1 MSFIDF
7 FKEDDWSSD
16 SLLFINCP
24 KSDPFINFRELFS
37 SKLSIWVIFID
48 AFLLWSILP
57 KSFSVDSYLS
67 VSIFIYFLFFDPT
80 VYFYFRTSITF
91 FKMIG
96 ESEIDSSYSSFLEDS
111 FVLFPFLFP
120 FMWNFGLSLFISKN
134 YEVSIFFV
142 LRKVFV
148 MDYWSRNYFISSL
161 DSGLLLK
168 FKGRHGWTLIPFLIA
183 LTYFSWL
190 YF

>member
-48 AFLLWSILP
+48 AFLLCSLLP
-57 KSFSVDSYLS
+57 KSFSADSYLS
-67 VSIFIYFLFFDPT
+67 VSIFKCFLFFDPT
-80 VYFYFRTSITF
+80 VYFYLRTSITF

-96 ESEIDSSYSSFLEDS
+96 ESEIDSSYSSFLEVS
-111 FVLFPFLFP
+111 FVIFFLLLFSLI
-120 FMWNFGLSLFISKN
+120 WNFGLSLFISEN
-134 YEVSIFFV
+134 YEVSIFLV

-148 MDYWSRNYFISSL
+148 MDSLSRNYFI
-161 DSGLLLK
+161 
-168 FKGRHGWTLIPFLIA
+168 
-183 LTYFSWL
+183 
-190 YF
+190 